1 MQGIYLHI
9 LADAL
14 GSVSVVISTI
24 LIQLTG
30 WSGWD
35 PIASFMIAVLIFAST
50 VPLVSST
57 TKILLLSL
65 NSDIEYN
72 LREILAGVTNIRGV
86 VGYTVPKFWLE
97 DIKKEAGGHHGHSH
111 GHDHDHDHGPEDD
124 PTVLG
129 VIHVIASAHTDL
141 HDVESRVSAYLK
153 ARKMDIVVQVERDAE
168 GRCWCGGVKH
178 A

>member
-14 GSVSVVISTI
+14 GSVSVVISTL

-72 LREILAGVTNIRGV
+72 LRDILAGVSNIRGV

-97 DIKKEAGGHHGHSH
+97 DIKKEGGHHHGHSH
-111 GHDHDHDHGPEDD
+111 GHDHDHDDHEDD

-129 VIHVIASAHTDL
+129 VMHIVAGTNADL
-141 HDVESRVSAYLK
+141 ADVERRVSSYLK

-168 GRCWCGGVKH
+168 GRCWCGGGKH
-178 A
+178 V